1 MNLEMDALE
10 GSKEECKMIEIEID
24 TKLIIVFFLMYIL
37 YIYVS

>member
-1 MNLEMDALE
+1 MNLEMDVLE
-10 GSKEECKMIEIEID
+10 ELKEGCKMIEIEID